1 MKPEVFVDG
10 CLNKGLELPMQ
21 DPLFRCRVLF
31 GNDIIPSFQKL
42 DA

>member
-1 MKPEVFVDG
+1 
-10 CLNKGLELPMQ
+10 MQ